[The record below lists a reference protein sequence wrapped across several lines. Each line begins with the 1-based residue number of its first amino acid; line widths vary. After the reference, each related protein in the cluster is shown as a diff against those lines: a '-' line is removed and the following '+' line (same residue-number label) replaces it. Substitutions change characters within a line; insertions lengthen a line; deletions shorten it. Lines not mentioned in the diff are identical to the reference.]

1 MENTGLHFAHFVFSY
16 LHKIGR
22 NMAQFQKG
30 EGGRPKGTPNRITAE
45 LRDWIS
51 YFIHDNKEK
60 IQEDFDSLTPRD
72 RVVLFE
78 KLLKYALP
86 VLQTTTLQ
94 TDFERMTDTQLDHII
109 EDLKQTVHDRQ
120 EAKD

>member
-1 MENTGLHFAHFVFSY
+1 
-16 LHKIGR
+16 
-22 NMAQFQKG
+22 MAQFQKG

-51 YFIHDNKEK
+51 YFINDNKEK
-60 IQEDFDSLTPRD
+60 IQEDFDSLNPRD

-94 TDFERMTDTQLDHII
+94 TDFERMTDAELDKVIG
-109 EDLKQTVHDRQ
+109 ELKKTDL
-120 EAKD
+120 

>member
-1 MENTGLHFAHFVFSY
+1 
-16 LHKIGR
+16 
-22 NMAQFQKG
+22 MAQFQKG

-51 YFIHDNKEK
+51 SFIHDNKEK
-60 IQEDFDSLTPRD
+60 IQEDFDSLPAKD

-94 TDFERMTDTQLDHII
+94 TDFERMTDAELDKII
-109 EDLKQTVHDRQ
+109 DELKKTVT
-120 EAKD
+120 

>member
-1 MENTGLHFAHFVFSY
+1 
-16 LHKIGR
+16 
-22 NMAQFQKG
+22 MAQFQKG

-51 YFIHDNKEK
+51 CFINDNKEK
-60 IQEDFDSLTPRD
+60 IQEDFYSLNPRD

-94 TDFERMTDTQLDHII
+94 TDFERMTDAELDKVIG
-109 EDLKQTVHDRQ
+109 ELKKTDL
-120 EAKD
+120 

>member
-1 MENTGLHFAHFVFSY
+1 
-16 LHKIGR
+16 
-22 NMAQFQKG
+22 MAQFQKG
-30 EGGRPKGTPNRITAE
+30 EGGRPKGTPNRVTAE

-51 YFIHDNKEK
+51 FFIHDNKEK
-60 IQEDFDSLTPRD
+60 IQEDFNSLNPRD

-94 TDFERMTDTQLDHII
+94 TDFERMTDAELDKVID
-109 EDLKQTVHDRQ
+109 ELKKTVL
-120 EAKD
+120 

>member
-1 MENTGLHFAHFVFSY
+1 
-16 LHKIGR
+16 
-22 NMAQFQKG
+22 MAQFQKG

-51 YFIHDNKEK
+51 SFIHDNKEQ
-60 IQEDFDSLTPRD
+60 IQEDFNSLSPRD

-94 TDFERMTDTQLDHII
+94 TDFERMTDAELDKII
-109 EDLKQTVHDRQ
+109 DELKLTVS
-120 EAKD
+120 

>member
-1 MENTGLHFAHFVFSY
+1 
-16 LHKIGR
+16 
-22 NMAQFQKG
+22 MAQFQKG

-51 YFIHDNKEK
+51 SFIHNNKEK
-60 IQEDFDSLTPRD
+60 IQEDFDSLPAKD

-94 TDFERMTDTQLDHII
+94 TDFERMTDAELDKVI
-109 EDLKQTVHDRQ
+109 EDLKK
-120 EAKD
+120 AAL